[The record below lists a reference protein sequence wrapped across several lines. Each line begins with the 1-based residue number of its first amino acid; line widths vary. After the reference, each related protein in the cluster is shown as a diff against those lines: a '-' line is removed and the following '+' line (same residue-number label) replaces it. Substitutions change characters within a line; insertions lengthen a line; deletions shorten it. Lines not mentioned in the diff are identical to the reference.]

1 MSPVDFTLERDVK
14 AECTALWKAIGGH
27 VYDTSSHKMSPIR
40 PAGFPDL
47 VILLPRGLG
56 MATQE
61 VKRPKGKSSDGQIQ
75 YAAWANDAEAFHVV
89 GGVEQLRAVLE
100 LRGLLV

>member
-1 MSPVDFTLERDVK
+1 
-14 AECTALWKAIGGH
+14 
-27 VYDTSSHKMSPIR
+27 
-40 PAGFPDL
+40 
-47 VILLPRGLG
+47 

-89 GGVEQLRAVLE
+89 GGVEQLRAALE
-100 LRGLLV
+100 LKGFLA